1 MVILE
6 PSTNPLLVGLQEL
19 ILVIYIEDVG
29 LTFSFVHVRFYI
41 AMGKAYIIKV
51 QFLHITLSPKIRYK
65 KSIVC
70 KNELEI
76 EGLLLQNLE
85 FFFVTYKI

>member
-1 MVILE
+1 
-6 PSTNPLLVGLQEL
+6 
-19 ILVIYIEDVG
+19 
-29 LTFSFVHVRFYI
+29 
-41 AMGKAYIIKV
+41 MGKAYIIKV

-76 EGLLLQNLE
+76 EGLLLQNLD